1 MNIVLLFLTL
11 VSVLAAI
18 ASAWFAWR
26 LRDNERRRSDARVAA
41 LSSAIDAVE
50 WPTYAPE
57 QTQDQAVAAGAL
69 FAPEHSAAAAGAP
82 VIKLAVGLAMGIV
95 LLVAIAMSNRGAA
108 PGAASDGEAPRPVA
122 ARAAAPLELIS
133 MRHER
138 EGQTLKVH
146 GLVRNP
152 RSGQTMTRVSAVVF
166 AFNRAGAFVTS
177 GRAGV
182 DFTKLEP
189 GDESPFVVTVPGVA
203 DVGRYR
209 VSFRTD
215 TGVVQHVDR
224 RAEQSRLAAFAE
236 DSAGRRGRGQY

>member
-1 MNIVLLFLTL
+1 MNFLLLTL
-11 VSVLAAI
+11 TLISVLAAI

-26 LRDNERRRSDARVAA
+26 LRDTERRRSDARVAA
-41 LSSAIDAVE
+41 LSTAIDAVE
-50 WPTYAPE
+50 WPSYAPA
-57 QTQDQAVAAGAL
+57 QTQDEPMAAGGL

-82 VIKLAVGLAMGIV
+82 VIKLAVGVAMGIV
-95 LLVAIAMSNRGAA
+95 LLVAIAMNNRGAA
-108 PGAASDGEAPRPVA
+108 PGTASEGGAPRPVA

-138 EGQTLKVH
+138 EGQTLKVS

-152 RSGQTMTRVSAVVF
+152 RSGHAMTRVSAVVF

-177 GRAGV
+177 GRAGL
-182 DFTKLEP
+182 DFTTLEP

-236 DSAGRRGRGQY
+236 EAAGRRGQY